1 MSYFSADHSE
11 LVSGLGCGPKCN
23 CGPCQ
28 SGISGLGQRYEAEEK
43 DGLGFG
49 YYGGFGYG
57 LYGDDG
63 QPAQPESASAPAQEP
78 EQAPAQP
85 EARPVAEQ
93 RPVTAESRSL
103 EADQGLLREALSRG
117 IRSPRRVT
125 DIIFFARHPQLKEN
139 PAWANNGVLLDEWR
153 QIRERL
159 VVPEMRQRFAPHP
172 RIVRYRRLRTA
183 PLHGPS
189 HFGFGYFAA
198 PPVCESARRDLETI
212 AFDVKIINNE
222 LAKGAGLSPTRLS
235 LKQDLLNLDVNS
247 MINSL
252 DSHIA
257 SGCCEPAL
265 KTLEADVKAI
275 AWPPLV
281 AATKSKL
288 ITQIVAA
295 QDRARKD
302 FKHC

>member
-1 MSYFSADHSE
+1 M
-11 LVSGLGCGPKCN
+11 
-23 CGPCQ
+23 
-28 SGISGLGQRYEAEEK
+28 
-43 DGLGFG
+43 
-49 YYGGFGYG
+49 
-57 LYGDDG
+57 
-63 QPAQPESASAPAQEP
+63 
-78 EQAPAQP
+78 
-85 EARPVAEQ
+85 
-93 RPVTAESRSL
+93 
-103 EADQGLLREALSRG
+103 REALSRG
-117 IRSPRRVT
+117 IRSPRRLT
-125 DIIFFARHPQLKEN
+125 DIIFFARHPELKEN
-139 PAWANNGVLLDEWR
+139 PAWANNGALLDEWR

-172 RIVRYRRLRTA
+172 RIVRYRRIRPA
-183 PLHGPS
+183 RFHGPS
-189 HFGFGYFAA
+189 PVGFGYFAA

-247 MINSL
+247 MISSL

-265 KTLEADVKAI
+265 KTLEADVKAMT
-275 AWPPLV
+275 WPPLV

>member
-1 MSYFSADHSE
+1 MSYFSPDQSE
-11 LVSGLGCGPKCN
+11 LGSGLGCGPTCN
-23 CGPCQ
+23 CGPCR
-28 SGISGLGQRYEAEEK
+28 SGATGLGQRYEAEEK

-49 YYGGFGYG
+49 YYGGYGYG
-57 LYGDDG
+57 RYGDEE
-63 QPAQPESASAPAQEP
+63 QQSEAESAPAPAPVPEP
-78 EQAPAQP
+78 ART

-93 RPVTAESRSL
+93 RPIAAESSSP

-117 IRSPRRVT
+117 IRSPRRLT
-125 DIIFFARHPQLKEN
+125 DIIFFARHPELKEN
-139 PAWANNGVLLDEWR
+139 PAWANNGALLDEWR

-159 VVPEMRQRFAPHP
+159 VVPEMRRRFAPHP
-172 RIVRYRRLRTA
+172 RIIRYRRISAARF
-183 PLHGPS
+183 HGPP

-198 PPVCESARRDLETI
+198 PPVCESARRDLDTI

-222 LAKGAGLSPTRLS
+222 LAKGAGLSPRRLS
-235 LKQDLLNLDVNS
+235 LKQDLLNQDVDS
-247 MINSL
+247 MISSL

-265 KTLEADVKAI
+265 KTVEADVNSMP
-275 AWPPLV
+275 WPALV

-288 ITQIVAA
+288 ITEIIAA